1 MTANDDLERRIA
13 DFYETEATPR
23 APDWLL
29 ASTLANVDTTP
40 QRRALIA
47 LPWRLR
53 HMNTY
58 AKAGVAIV
66 AVIAVVAVGLAF
78 FRPGSTSGVGAVQ
91 APSPS
96 PTVLPT
102 LTVGGG
108 MVITGRHA
116 LAPGFPVPIT
126 VDVPA
131 GWVTC
136 SPSPL
141 EQAVCSPDSSTAP
154 VAVGVS
160 MVDNVVADPCGSG
173 LQSPPV
179 GRTVDDLVAAI
190 SGLDR
195 FQATAAVDIIVDGYA
210 GKQFEVTAP
219 KEPTCQL
226 LTWATADRT
235 NGVGPGEINLVRIL
249 DVGGVRVLIAGA
261 YHPDAGGAS
270 ARALV
275 EQVLDTV
282 HIGR

>member
-13 DFYETEATPR
+13 DYYETEAAPR

-47 LPWRLR
+47 LPWRLP

-78 FRPGSTSGVGAVQ
+78 FRAGSPSGVGAVQ
-91 APSPS
+91 APSPA
-96 PTVLPT
+96 PTMLPT
-102 LTVGGG
+102 LPLGNDPVAA
-108 MVITGRHA
+108 GRHA

-126 VDVPA
+126 LDVPA

-136 SPSPL
+136 SPNPV
-141 EQAVCSPDSSTAP
+141 EQAVCSPESSTTP
-154 VAVGVS
+154 SAVGVS
-160 MVDNVVADPCGSG
+160 IVVNVVADPCAEA

-179 GRTVDDLVAAI
+179 GQSVDDLVAAI
-190 SGLDR
+190 SGLDT
-195 FQATAAVDIIVDGYA
+195 FQATAPTAITLDGYA
-210 GKQFEVTAP
+210 GKQFDLTAP
-219 KEPTCQL
+219 ARPSCGL

-235 NGVGPGEINLVRIL
+235 NGVGPGEVNLVRIL

-261 YHPDAGGAS
+261 YHPSSGGAS
-270 ARALV
+270 ARAQV
-275 EQVLDTV
+275 EQILDSV